1 MRLQHIIYVCFQEK
15 RCVAYHTMADLT
27 ALSQVV
33 YISCTHTDILG
44 ELFCG
49 EPYLFDR
56 LY

>member
-1 MRLQHIIYVCFQEK
+1 MRLHHIIYVCFQEK
-15 RCVAYHTMADLT
+15 RCVAYHAMADLT

-33 YISCTHTDILG
+33 YISCTHTDILS
-44 ELFCG
+44 ELLCG